1 MQSIVSPPFKQLHT
15 VLPEG
20 IHAKKYSTPLI
31 SFFGGDVCT
40 SGVDLGTDHQKTYR
54 GEAGAFEVQKKKNA
68 QSGKLNEKKFMHAN
82 EP

>member
-1 MQSIVSPPFKQLHT
+1 MSPPFQLHA

-20 IHAKKYSTPLI
+20 IHAKKYSAPLI

-54 GEAGAFEVQKKKNA
+54 GEGQGGIRSTKKKFA